1 MKKKL
6 QNIITF
12 TCYYLE
18 MFISFMLIL
27 LIAALALKLLMSS
40 AGMLSGTPEEIMNS
54 FIYQAM
60 SLAVGV
66 ELIKLLSSHTPETV
80 VEVLLF
86 AITRQ
91 IVVNHGQMIETLIGV
106 VAIAVLFGVR
116 KYLFGVSG
124 EKMQK

>member
-1 MKKKL
+1 MKKTVQKV
-6 QNIITF
+6 ITQ

-27 LIAALALKLLMSS
+27 LIAVLAVKLLISS
-40 AGMLSGTPEEIMNS
+40 LGMLSGVTEEVMNT
-54 FIYQAM
+54 FISQAM

-66 ELIKLLSSHTPETV
+66 ELIKLLSSHSPETV

-91 IVVNHGQMIETLIGV
+91 IVVSHGSMVDTLIGV
-106 VAIAVLFGVR
+106 TAIAVLFVVR
-116 KYLFGVSG
+116 KYLFGTSG
-124 EKMQK
+124 ENL